1 MRFYQPQILYYL
13 IIVPVVYIFFLLSDR
28 RKKKTLKELGDADR
42 LDRFATKRMS
52 GGLLTQ
58 GAVICAAFLFFVL
71 ALARPQA
78 GTRLEPVT
86 VRGSDLYIAIDLSMS
101 MTVEDVKPNRL
112 ERAKLDALEI
122 VRSLSGDRVGLI
134 LFAQDAFVQCPLT
147 NDYEAVG
154 SFISSLSSS
163 PGESTAEAGGTSLE
177 APLSVALDSLQT
189 GEETYAIVVLLTDG
203 ESTVG
208 DHRKTLQA
216 IKRRG
221 IRVFCIGIG
230 TMEGAP
236 IPLYDESG
244 GKTGYKKDKTG
255 KVVISTL
262 RDDILRSIS
271 RETSGAYYQA
281 DRTVDEA
288 KKMIAAVR
296 DMKKRDLQT
305 KRFTV
310 YEDRFQIPLGAGI
323 WLFLLYVFL
332 LTRRSGGGVKKT
344 S

>member
-1 MRFYQPQILYYL
+1 MKFYDPHILYYL
-13 IIVPVVYIFFLLSDR
+13 LIVPVVYGLFLISERR
-28 RKKKTLKELGDADR
+28 RKKTLQALGDAGR
-42 LDRFATKRMS
+42 LDRFAMKRVS
-52 GGLLTQ
+52 RGLLTQ
-58 GAVICAAFLFFVL
+58 GAVICAALLFFVL

-78 GTRLEPVT
+78 GTRLEQVT
-86 VRGSDLYIAIDLSMS
+86 VRGSDLYIAIDLSRS

-122 VRSLSGDRVGLI
+122 VRSLTGDRVGLI

-147 NDYEAVG
+147 NDYDAVG

-163 PGESTAEAGGTSLE
+163 PGETTAEAGGTSLE
-177 APLSVALDSLQT
+177 APLEVALSSLKA
-189 GEETYAIVVLLTDG
+189 GEETYALVVLLTDG

-208 DHRKTLQA
+208 DYRKTLKA
-216 IKRRG
+216 VKKRG
-221 IRVFCIGIG
+221 IRVFCIGVG
-230 TMEGAP
+230 TKEGAP

-244 GKTGYKKDKTG
+244 GRTGYKKDRTG

-262 RDDILRSIS
+262 RDDLLRSIA
-271 RETSGAYYQA
+271 RETSGVYYQV

-288 KKMIAAVR
+288 KKIIAALR

-323 WLFLLYVFL
+323 GLLLLYVFL
-332 LTRRSGGGVKKT
+332 LARRSDGGVKKT